1 MRKRGEG
8 MRMEGGGRGEEEG
21 RERREEE
28 EEEEHQE
35 LGRALDKLHTG
46 YGYRL
51 TPGV

>member
-1 MRKRGEG
+1 

-46 YGYRL
+46 RVQTNTWSL
-51 TPGV
+51 R